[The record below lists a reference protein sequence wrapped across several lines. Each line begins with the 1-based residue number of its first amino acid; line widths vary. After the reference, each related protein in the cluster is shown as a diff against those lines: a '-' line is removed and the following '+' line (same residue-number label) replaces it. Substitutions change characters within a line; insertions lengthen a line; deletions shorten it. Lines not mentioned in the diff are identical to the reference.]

1 MYKYI
6 SMFTISS
13 FLMSTYI
20 LFAKYRA
27 NKNKKSIIL
36 LFSISL
42 IILIKSIVIYKNI
55 YFSSIDY
62 IYNILVIL
70 SILGL
75 VKSKIQK
82 EKSIILSIYSL
93 YIFFSLI
100 FNNNEDMINI
110 GKFIDLLLSMYILY
124 VLFKDNIVFIN
135 EKEESIKS
143 RLNKIDNKIK
153 IDNKKLVENKNI
165 TKSISDTLSKKQDI
179 LEMIL
184 GSSNKCLMI
193 IDNHGNVLSDDN
205 NFYKMWNQY
214 KNYDSKIKL
223 NMFLEDNIKN
233 SDDFLYSII
242 NVREFNKQIV
252 NEIESKD
259 ERYFNCTYS
268 PFTINNET
276 VGVVC
281 SLVDIT
287 YEKKSKKKI
296 KENDTKYKK
305 IVDNIP
311 YSILIVDDNDIL
323 YSNEKNKEID
333 FYNDDIKNII
343 LEKSIKGE
351 VYYKSKSSNNLCLNI
366 DRVDF
371 YDGENIKNVVA
382 IRNITKYKELIRKV
396 DLSKKKYESFVNLIP
411 EGIYMYDLNNK
422 NIVYSNKSLNDM
434 INLVNVSSNN
444 FINTNQTFTIT
455 DDKLNGEIKYKR
467 NKLKN
472 KYGKDI
478 YIESGSMVI
487 DVNQKLKGIGI
498 VNDVTDIVKSEIIER
513 EIEEK
518 KRENKMKMEFFINM
532 SHELKTPL
540 NVITSSNQL
549 LEIVY
554 KDYISNNPESEISKV
569 TGIVKKHSYMLM
581 GLINNIIELSKLE
594 SDFYESER
602 DYYNLIS
609 VVEDICE
616 EFNSYVKV
624 NNVNILFD
632 TDKEEKVA
640 NIDPKDIEKIIL
652 TILSMIIRYTG
663 KDSIIN
669 VDLNILD
676 EKTIISIK
684 NNGNYDYQRY
694 LKDNE
699 KKSLELG
706 LAVVKLL
713 LNLYDGKLN
722 IETNEIN
729 SIEINIEIK
738 SEAKSKKY
746 KERIKHKGDNYIYAE
761 YLRMCNF

>member
-75 VKSKIQK
+75 VKSKIKK

-100 FNNNEDMINI
+100 FNNNEDMISI

-252 NEIESKD
+252 SEIESKD

-684 NNGNYDYQRY
+684 NKGNYDYQRY

>member
-351 VYYKSKSSNNLCLNI
+351 VYYKSKSSNNICLNI

-684 NNGNYDYQRY
+684 NKGNYDYQRY

>member
-13 FLMSTYI
+13 FLMSIYI

-36 LFSISL
+36 LFSISM
-42 IILIKSIVIYKNI
+42 IILIKSIVICKNI

-62 IYNILVIL
+62 IYNVLVIL
-70 SILGL
+70 FILRL
-75 VKSKIQK
+75 SKKQK
-82 EKSIILSIYSL
+82 EKLTIIYVYSL
-93 YIFFSLI
+93 YIFFSLVFSKSI
-100 FNNNEDMINI
+100 SIINI
-110 GKFIDLLLSMYILY
+110 GKTIDFLLSIYILS
-124 VLFKDNIVFIN
+124 VLFKSNIIFIN

-143 RLNKIDNKIK
+143 RLNRIDNKIK

-165 TKSISDTLSKKQDI
+165 TKNISDILSKKQDI

-193 IDNHGNVLSDDN
+193 IDNYGNILSDDN

-214 KNYDSKIKL
+214 KNYNSKIKL
-223 NMFLEDNIKN
+223 NMFLEDNIKD
-233 SDDFLYSII
+233 SDNFLYNII
-242 NVREFNKQIV
+242 NVREFNKQIKS
-252 NEIESKD
+252 EIESKD
-259 ERYFNCTYS
+259 GRYFNCTYS
-268 PFTINNET
+268 PFIINDEN

-287 YEKKSKKKI
+287 YEKKSKRKI
-296 KENDTKYKK
+296 KENDAKYKK

-311 YSILIVDDNDIL
+311 YSILITDEEDIL
-323 YSNEKNKEID
+323 YSNEKNKELD

-351 VYYKSKSSNNLCLNI
+351 VYYKSKNLENLCLNI
-366 DRVDF
+366 DRVEF
-371 YDGENIKNVVA
+371 TDGENTKNVVA
-382 IRNITKYKELIRKV
+382 IRNISKYKELIKEV
-396 DLSKKKYESFVNLIP
+396 EISKKKYESFVNLIP

-422 NIVYSNKSLNDM
+422 NITYSNKSLNDM
-434 INLVNVSSNN
+434 LNLVDVNNN
-444 FINTNQTFTIT
+444 FININQTFTVA
-455 DDKLNGEIKYKR
+455 DDKVSESVKYKR
-467 NKLKN
+467 NKVKN
-472 KYGKDI
+472 KYGEDI
-478 YIESGSMVI
+478 YIESGSMII
-487 DVNQKLKGIGI
+487 DINQKLKGIGI
-498 VNDVTDIVKSEIIER
+498 VTDVTDIVKSEMIEK

-518 KRENKMKMEFFINM
+518 KKENKKKMEFFINM

-549 LEIVY
+549 LEVVH
-554 KDYISNNPESEISKV
+554 KDYIYNNPESELSKV
-569 TGIVKKHSYMLM
+569 VGIVKKHSYMLM

-594 SDFYESER
+594 SDFYESNR

-609 VVEDICE
+609 IIEDICE

-632 TDKEEKVA
+632 TDEEEKVA

-652 TILSMIIRYTG
+652 TILSMVIRYTG
-663 KDSIIN
+663 KDSVIN
-669 VDLNILD
+669 VDLSILD
-676 EKTIISIK
+676 EKTIIAIR

-699 KKSLELG
+699 RKSLELG
-706 LAVVKLL
+706 LSVVKLL
-713 LNLYDGKLN
+713 LKLYDGKLD
-722 IETNEIN
+722 IKTNEIN
-729 SIEINIEIK
+729 NIEINVEIK
-738 SEAKSKKY
+738 CEVKSKEY
-746 KERIKHKGDNYIYAE
+746 KERIKNKGDNYIYAE

>member
-518 KRENKMKMEFFINM
+518 KKENKMKMEFFINM

>member
-42 IILIKSIVIYKNI
+42 IILLKSIVIYKNI

-82 EKSIILSIYSL
+82 EKSIILAIYSL

-153 IDNKKLVENKNI
+153 IDNKKLFENKNI

-252 NEIESKD
+252 SEIESKD

-472 KYGKDI
+472 KYGKDV

-518 KRENKMKMEFFINM
+518 KKENKMKMEFFINM

-554 KDYISNNPESEISKV
+554 KDYINNNPESEISKV

-761 YLRMCNF
+761 YLRICNF

>member
-42 IILIKSIVIYKNI
+42 IILLKSIVIYKNI

-82 EKSIILSIYSL
+82 EKSIILAIYSL

-153 IDNKKLVENKNI
+153 IDNKKLFENKNI

-252 NEIESKD
+252 SEIESKD

-472 KYGKDI
+472 KYGKDV

-518 KRENKMKMEFFINM
+518 KKENKMKMEFFINM

-554 KDYISNNPESEISKV
+554 KDYINNNPESEISKV

>member
-75 VKSKIQK
+75 VKSKIKK

-100 FNNNEDMINI
+100 FNNNEDMISI

-351 VYYKSKSSNNLCLNI
+351 VYYKSKSSNNICLNI

-684 NNGNYDYQRY
+684 NKGNYDYQRY

>member
-42 IILIKSIVIYKNI
+42 IILVKSIVIYKNI

>member
-100 FNNNEDMINI
+100 FNNNKDMINI

-351 VYYKSKSSNNLCLNI
+351 VYYKSKSSNNICLNI

-684 NNGNYDYQRY
+684 NKGNYDYQRY

>member
-42 IILIKSIVIYKNI
+42 IILFKSIVIYKNI

-62 IYNILVIL
+62 IYNILIIL

-124 VLFKDNIVFIN
+124 VLFKDNIIFIN

-472 KYGKDI
+472 KYGKDV

-609 VVEDICE
+609 VIEDICE

>member
-42 IILIKSIVIYKNI
+42 IILLKSIVIYKNI

-100 FNNNEDMINI
+100 FNNNKDMINI

-153 IDNKKLVENKNI
+153 IDNKKLFENKNI

-684 NNGNYDYQRY
+684 NKGNYDYQRY

-699 KKSLELG
+699 KKNLELG

>member
-42 IILIKSIVIYKNI
+42 IILVKSIVIYKNI

-82 EKSIILSIYSL
+82 EKSIILAIYSL

-153 IDNKKLVENKNI
+153 IDNKKLFENKNI

-252 NEIESKD
+252 SEIESKD

-472 KYGKDI
+472 KYGKDV

-518 KRENKMKMEFFINM
+518 KKENKMKMEFFINM

-554 KDYISNNPESEISKV
+554 KDYINNNPESEISKV

>member
-42 IILIKSIVIYKNI
+42 IILLKSIVIYKNI

-252 NEIESKD
+252 SEIESKD

-518 KRENKMKMEFFINM
+518 KKENKMKMEFFINM

-554 KDYISNNPESEISKV
+554 KDYINNNPESEISKV

>member
-42 IILIKSIVIYKNI
+42 IILLKSIVIYKNI

-82 EKSIILSIYSL
+82 EKSIILAIYSL

-153 IDNKKLVENKNI
+153 IDNKKLFENKNI

-252 NEIESKD
+252 SEIESKD

-472 KYGKDI
+472 KYGKDV

-518 KRENKMKMEFFINM
+518 KKENKMKMEFFINM

-738 SEAKSKKY
+738 SESKSKKY

>member
-100 FNNNEDMINI
+100 FNNNKDMINI

>member
-42 IILIKSIVIYKNI
+42 IILVKSIVIYKNI

-82 EKSIILSIYSL
+82 EKSIILSIYFL

-518 KRENKMKMEFFINM
+518 KKENKMKMEFFINM

-684 NNGNYDYQRY
+684 NKGNYDYQRY

-746 KERIKHKGDNYIYAE
+746 KERIKHKGDSYIYAE

>member
-100 FNNNEDMINI
+100 FNNNKDMINI

-684 NNGNYDYQRY
+684 NKGNYDYQRY

>member
-42 IILIKSIVIYKNI
+42 IILVKSIVIYKNI

-518 KRENKMKMEFFINM
+518 KKENKMKMEFFINM

>member
-82 EKSIILSIYSL
+82 EKSIILSIYSI

-214 KNYDSKIKL
+214 KNYDSKINL

>member
-13 FLMSTYI
+13 LLMSVYI
-20 LFAKYRA
+20 LFAKYRV

-36 LFSISL
+36 LSSISMM
-42 IILIKSIVIYKNI
+42 ILIKSIVIYKDI

-62 IYNILVIL
+62 IYNVLVIL
-70 SILGL
+70 FILGL
-75 VKSKIQK
+75 SKKNKMK
-82 EKSIILSIYSL
+82 EKLTMLSIYSL
-93 YIFFSLI
+93 YIFLSII
-100 FNNNEDMINI
+100 FNNNIAIINL
-110 GKFIDLLLSMYILY
+110 GKTIDLFLAIYILSM
-124 VLFKDNIVFIN
+124 LFKDNIIFIN
-135 EKEESIKS
+135 EKEESIKL
-143 RLNKIDNKIK
+143 RLNRIDNKIK
-153 IDNKKLVENKNI
+153 IDNKKLIENKNI
-165 TKSISDTLSKKQDI
+165 TKSISDMLSKKQDI

-193 IDNHGNVLSDDN
+193 IDNHGNILSDDN

-214 KNYDSKIKL
+214 KNYNLKIKL

-233 SDDFLYSII
+233 SDDFLYNII
-242 NVREFNKQIV
+242 NVREFNKQIS

-259 ERYFNCTYS
+259 GRYFNCTYS
-268 PFTINNET
+268 PFIINDEN

-287 YEKKSKKKI
+287 YEKKSKRKI
-296 KENDTKYKK
+296 KENDAKYKK

-311 YSILIVDDNDIL
+311 YSILITDEDDIL

-351 VYYKSKSSNNLCLNI
+351 VYYKCKNSDNICLNI

-371 YDGENIKNVVA
+371 IDGENIKNVVA
-382 IRNITKYKELIRKV
+382 IRNISKYKELIKEV
-396 DLSKKKYESFVNLIP
+396 EFSKKKYESFVNLIP

-422 NIVYSNKSLNDM
+422 NITYSNKSLNDM
-434 INLVNVSSNN
+434 LNLVDINNNN
-444 FINTNQTFTIT
+444 FININQTFTVA
-455 DDKLNGEIKYKR
+455 DDKVSESVKYKR
-467 NKLKN
+467 NKVKN
-472 KYGKDI
+472 KYGEEI
-478 YIESGSMVI
+478 YIESGSMII
-487 DVNQKLKGIGI
+487 DVNKKLKGIGI
-498 VNDVTDIVKSEIIER
+498 VTDVTDIVKTEMIEK

-549 LEIVY
+549 LEVVH
-554 KDYISNNPESEISKV
+554 KDHIYNNPESELSKV
-569 TGIVKKHSYMLM
+569 VGIVKKHSYMLM

-594 SDFYESER
+594 SNFYESER
-602 DYYNLIS
+602 DYYNVIS
-609 VVEDICE
+609 VIEDICE
-616 EFNSYVKV
+616 EFNSYIKV
-624 NNVNILFD
+624 NNVSILFD
-632 TDKEEKVA
+632 TDEEEKVA

-652 TILSMIIRYTG
+652 TLLSMVIRYTG
-663 KDSIIN
+663 KDSVIN
-669 VDLNILD
+669 VDLNILN

-684 NNGNYDYQRY
+684 NNNYDYQRY

-706 LAVVKLL
+706 LSVVKLL
-713 LNLYDGKLN
+713 LKLYDGKLN

-729 SIEINIEIK
+729 NIEINVEIK
-738 SEAKSKKY
+738 SEIKSKEY
-746 KERIKHKGDNYIYAE
+746 KERIKNKGDNYIYAE

>member
-42 IILIKSIVIYKNI
+42 IILVKSIVIYKNI

-100 FNNNEDMINI
+100 FNNNKDMINI
-110 GKFIDLLLSMYILY
+110 GKFIYLLLSMYILY

-684 NNGNYDYQRY
+684 NKGNYDYQRY

>member
-82 EKSIILSIYSL
+82 EKSIILAIYSL

-153 IDNKKLVENKNI
+153 IDNKKLFENKNI

-472 KYGKDI
+472 KYGKDV

>member
-42 IILIKSIVIYKNI
+42 IILLKSIVIYKNI

-82 EKSIILSIYSL
+82 EKSIILAIYSL

-153 IDNKKLVENKNI
+153 IDNKKLFENKNI

-252 NEIESKD
+252 SEIESKD

-268 PFTINNET
+268 PFIINNET

-472 KYGKDI
+472 KYGKDV

-518 KRENKMKMEFFINM
+518 KKENKMKMEFFINM

-554 KDYISNNPESEISKV
+554 KDYINNNPESEISKV

>member
-42 IILIKSIVIYKNI
+42 IILLKSIVIYKNI

-124 VLFKDNIVFIN
+124 VLFKDNIIFIN

-518 KRENKMKMEFFINM
+518 KKENKMKMEFFINM

>member
-42 IILIKSIVIYKNI
+42 IILVKSIVIYKNI

-100 FNNNEDMINI
+100 FNNNKDMINI

-684 NNGNYDYQRY
+684 NKGNYDYQRY

>member
-42 IILIKSIVIYKNI
+42 IILFKSIVIYKNI

-62 IYNILVIL
+62 IYNILIIL

-518 KRENKMKMEFFINM
+518 KKENKMKMEFFINM

>member
-42 IILIKSIVIYKNI
+42 IILFKSIVIYKNI

-684 NNGNYDYQRY
+684 NKGNYDYQRY

>member
-27 NKNKKSIIL
+27 NNNKKSIIL

-100 FNNNEDMINI
+100 FNNNEDMISI